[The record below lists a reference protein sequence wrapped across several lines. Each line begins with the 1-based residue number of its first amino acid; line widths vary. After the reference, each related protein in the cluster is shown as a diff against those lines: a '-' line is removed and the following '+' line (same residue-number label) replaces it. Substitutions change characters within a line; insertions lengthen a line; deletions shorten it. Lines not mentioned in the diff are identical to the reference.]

1 MNGFLFWERSISETN
16 VKEILRLRSFC
27 SRSYDNLNFTLAF
40 ELCSGQSAEQGGSRW
55 ILLPVYLW
63 GIPAAL
69 GGWPHSRPGFWPFE
83 LRREG
88 GCGLCALIPFC
99 QSTARALPPPPVDGS
114 TPLIPQLPT
123 SVGQHPCLPLA
134 LDSPFWAGGWCHLL
148 ESRNCLPQ
156 SSCCFLRLPWGE
168 EGRGSR

>member
-40 ELCSGQSAEQGGSRW
+40 ELCSGQSAEQDGSRW

-83 LRREG
+83 LRRG
-88 GCGLCALIPFC
+88 RRL
-99 QSTARALPPPPVDGS
+99 RALCTDSLLPVHREGS
-114 TPLIPQLPT
+114 
-123 SVGQHPCLPLA
+123 S
-134 LDSPFWAGGWCHLL
+134 S
-148 ESRNCLPQ
+148 
-156 SSCCFLRLPWGE
+156 SSCWWKHPSNPAAPNL
-168 EGRGSR
+168 RGSAPMPATRSGQSLLGWRMVSPPRKSQLLAPEFLLFP